1 MKSANVF
8 VPLRAAQTRAERVN
22 TSRQGSVMGRIE
34 KSAERRI
41 SREQSLS
48 LLVDLGVT
56 YYRTRGEASARA
68 FFDAYDVPAE
78 ITQRIFNTP
87 GCRRKTLW
95 ERCNDEVALRRI
107 FNAPPLL

>member
-1 MKSANVF
+1 MSKMSKS
-8 VPLRAAQTRAERVN
+8 
-22 TSRQGSVMGRIE
+22 SD
-34 KSAERRI
+34 RRI

-68 FFDAYDVPAE
+68 FFDASGVPPG
-78 ITQRIFNTP
+78 ITARVFGSG

-95 ERCNDEVALRRI
+95 ERCNNEAALRRI